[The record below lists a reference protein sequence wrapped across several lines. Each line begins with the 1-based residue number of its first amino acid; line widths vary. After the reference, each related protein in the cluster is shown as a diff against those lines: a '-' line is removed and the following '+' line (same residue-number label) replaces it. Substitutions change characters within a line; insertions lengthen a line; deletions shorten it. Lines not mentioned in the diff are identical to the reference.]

1 MIDNYQA
8 DLHQQQHA
16 TEKLRKK
23 QESELANLTQQLK
36 RSQNDQVL
44 NLERDLEKIKRDYSD
59 CEAENRRLETELT
72 EMHRRLTHLY
82 EDAEVVR
89 EQVNQEIREYR
100 KAQS

>member
-23 QESELANLTQQLK
+23 QESELGNLTQQLK

-44 NLERDLEKIKRDYSD
+44 NLE
-59 CEAENRRLETELT
+59 
-72 EMHRRLTHLY
+72 
-82 EDAEVVR
+82 
-89 EQVNQEIREYR
+89 
-100 KAQS
+100 